1 MEREILRFFYF
12 FNPGIS
18 QSNHVTA
25 DDDDLS
31 DLSEDDDNLYPDGEN
46 EEDVNLIQP
55 NLKTTRNLRIKY
67 LFSNAEKVFK
77 MTRNRGKALIINN
90 KNFNQRPDLCREGS
104 DADVE
109 KMSFMLKSLKFDVE
123 THTDLK
129 AEFKY
134 VCFFPANIEENPE
147 RSGLAAAQEEETE
160 AVSSTH
166 SEADDD
172 DIVYPETP
180 IVIRPTRPVLPPEY
194 RIEEHMTRLDVDN
207 LLVLKSNVCSSKRH
221 PEYGSP
227 MIRALVS
234 SIYKHACHRD
244 LFTIFQQVQTKLVK
258 KLYADED
265 SERSRNLI
273 VIWNTLPPRKRLYL
287 FPGFDGF
294 SEEAKSELNT

>member
-1 MEREILRFFYF
+1 MIISFITIKV
-12 FNPGIS
+12 NP
-18 QSNHVTA
+18 
-25 DDDDLS
+25 D
-31 DLSEDDDNLYPDGEN
+31 
-46 EEDVNLIQP
+46 
-55 NLKTTRNLRIKY
+55 
-67 LFSNAEKVFK
+67 
-77 MTRNRGKALIINN
+77 
-90 KNFNQRPDLCREGS
+90 
-104 DADVE
+104 
-109 KMSFMLKSLKFDVE
+109 
-123 THTDLK
+123 
-129 AEFKY
+129 
-134 VCFFPANIEENPE
+134 

-180 IVIRPTRPVLPPEY
+180 SVIRPIRPVLPPEY

-244 LFTIFQQVQTKLVK
+244 LYTIFQQVQTKLVK

-294 SEEAKSELNT
+294 GEEAKS